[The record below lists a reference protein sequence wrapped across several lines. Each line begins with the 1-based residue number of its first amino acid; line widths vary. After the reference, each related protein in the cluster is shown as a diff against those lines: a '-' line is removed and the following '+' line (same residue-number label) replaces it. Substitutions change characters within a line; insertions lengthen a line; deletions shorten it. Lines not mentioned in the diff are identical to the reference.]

1 MNKRSLILTTVLAI
15 GVLLAATS
23 WAAELVMFESS
34 SCTWCETW
42 NDEIGPFYGMTDEG
56 KQAPLRRVDIF
67 DARPA
72 DLSDIRGIVYTP
84 TFVLRRKGRE
94 VGRITGYP
102 GEEFFWWQLETMI
115 ARTTPGATACN
126 QKSVIAATAV
136 ANAKGAKC

>member
-1 MNKRSLILTTVLAI
+1 M
-15 GVLLAATS
+15 LLATKS

-42 NDEIGPFYGMTDEG
+42 DEEIGVIYGKTDEG

-67 DARPA
+67 DTRPA
-72 DLSDIRGIVYTP
+72 ELSDIRGIVYTP
-84 TFVLRRKGRE
+84 TFVLRRDGRE

-115 ARTTPGATACN
+115 ARTKPGAAACDN
-126 QKSVIAATAV
+126 KPVIAATAV
-136 ANAKGAKC
+136 ANAEAAKC